1 MSKLYRAARRLAL
14 TADKTRVV
22 LYSSKEAGYLF
33 AAAGDEISAEDVAR
47 YNIPS
52 ELLIAPASA
61 TVEPLPTTAGADGD
75 DVQSDDA
82 EPEAEPTPAV
92 KPPSKK
98 RKG

>member
-33 AAAGDEISAEDVAR
+33 AIAGDEISPEDVAR
-47 YNIPS
+47 YNISP

-61 TVEPLPTTAGADGD
+61 TVGPLPTTAGADADDATGD
-75 DVQSDDA
+75 DV
-82 EPEAEPTPAV
+82 EPEAEATPAV